1 MQVYMTRFLKGK
13 GEFQIIRQIISH
25 PTFCPIFQQAIN
37 DKSSIHTH
45 QENYYMK
52 L

>member
-1 MQVYMTRFLKGK
+1 MQVYMTQFLKGK
-13 GEFQIIRQIISH
+13 GEFQIINNTNHIT
-25 PTFCPIFQQAIN
+25 PCLIFQQAIN